1 MAQAVHRWPFTAEA
15 RVRAWV
21 SPCGICGGRSGTGS
35 DFFPSASVFPCQYM
49 IPPLLHTNVTAP

>member
-21 SPCGICGGRSGTGS
+21 SPCGISGGRSGTGS
-35 DFFPSASVFPCQYM
+35 GFFPSASVFPCQYHST
-49 IPPLLHTNVTAP
+49 IAPY